1 MPAEKFAQTEKTF
14 HYSNREVV
22 IAHNQEGANMVQAK
36 AIRTFAINAKD
47 LANAEKFYTQI
58 LGATVIRRIE
68 PTEEQLSRGRVKEVD
83 VQLGNFQVHLFDASK
98 EPRAGVPHHTVAIP
112 WNDKKQTVQ
121 ELEHSGTR
129 IENSRD
135 HPDGKGYSL
144 YVKDPDGNLWELWAA
159 D

>member
-1 MPAEKFAQTEKTF
+1 MIKAQ
-14 HYSNREVV
+14 
-22 IAHNQEGANMVQAK
+22 
-36 AIRTFAINAKD
+36 AIRTFAVNAKD
-47 LANAEKFYTQI
+47 LVSAETFYTKV
-58 LGATVIRRIE
+58 LGATVARRID

-98 EPRAGVPHHTVAIP
+98 GPRAGVPHHTVAIP
-112 WNDKKQTVQ
+112 WNEKSQTIQ
-121 ELEHSGTR
+121 QLECLGARVDNT
-129 IENSRD
+129 RD